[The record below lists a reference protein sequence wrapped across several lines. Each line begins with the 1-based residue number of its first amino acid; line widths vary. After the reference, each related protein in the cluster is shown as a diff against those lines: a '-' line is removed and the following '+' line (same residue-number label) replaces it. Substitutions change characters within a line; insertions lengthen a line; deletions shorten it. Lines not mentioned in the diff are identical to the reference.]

1 LSQATIASL
10 GAAVIRMLLGGA
22 PMLRD
27 KVRATAA
34 RNRHQFLERDGRAA

>member
-1 LSQATIASL
+1 MSRQMRPLSRL
-10 GAAVIRMLLGGA
+10 LLGGA